1 MTYHYILPSVLVI
14 VLLVLFA
21 IYRLLRDH
29 LMYQDLEK
37 VYTILNTALQQVY
50 NLIYRNHI
58 VSYKVSGEQLN
69 QQLLN
74 TLRKQFLENVYIMIG
89 PKVRR
94 RLIKIHGNREAIDMY
109 ILFRFEEMIDQD
121 IVLSS
126 QREIRS

>member
-1 MTYHYILPSVLVI
+1 MIYHYILPSVLVI
-14 VLLVLFA
+14 VLFVLFT
-21 IYRLLRDH
+21 IYRLLCDH

-74 TLRKQFLENVYIMIG
+74 TLRKQFLENVYVMIG

-94 RLIKIHGNREAIDMY
+94 RLIKIHGNQEAIDMY
-109 ILFRFEEMIDQD
+109 ILFRFEEMVDQD

-126 QREIRS
+126 QKEIRS